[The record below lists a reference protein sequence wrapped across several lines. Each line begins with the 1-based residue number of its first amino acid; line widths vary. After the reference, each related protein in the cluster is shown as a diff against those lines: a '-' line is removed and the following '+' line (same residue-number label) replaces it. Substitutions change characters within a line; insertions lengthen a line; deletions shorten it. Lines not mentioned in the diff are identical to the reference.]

1 MKGKAL
7 KMKKWLSYI
16 IPCAIIPAFVA
27 AGMFIFKD
35 KPVRHGYR
43 FALLYCPV
51 FRFFC
56 IMRKKKTIQKK

>member
-35 KPVRHGYR
+35 KQYAMDI
-43 FALLYCPV
+43 ALHCYTVLYSV
-51 FRFFC
+51 FSAL
-56 IMRKKKTIQKK
+56 